1 MSEKTVRLKSDDAV
15 LFKRFCSAH
24 ADGNGFPYGSWL
36 VAEPL
41 GGFVTRLVFDF
52 RGNVRSNDADRG
64 KQDS

>member
-41 GGFVTRLVFDF
+41 GGFVARLVLDL
-52 RGNVRSNDADRG
+52 RGNVRCDDADGG
-64 KQDS
+64 K